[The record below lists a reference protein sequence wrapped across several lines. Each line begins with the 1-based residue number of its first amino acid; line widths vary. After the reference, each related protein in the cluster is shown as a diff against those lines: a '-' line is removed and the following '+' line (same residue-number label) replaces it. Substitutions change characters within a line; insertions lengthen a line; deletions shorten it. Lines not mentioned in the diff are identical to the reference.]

1 MSVTKVN
8 QTIQMKLLIRSTAVL
23 FATATLTSCGNGDDV
38 STPAVKPIM
47 EAVYAS
53 GFVVSRGEYEI
64 TAQAEG
70 YLVGKLVNDG
80 DLVKK
85 GDPLFVIDADQTTAR
100 FRIAQEKYSMAR
112 KNAGDNSPVLQELKT
127 AMETARTKMAFD
139 SANFVRYTNLLKG
152 NATSQAE
159 YDRMKLA
166 YENSR
171 NEYQL
176 QKSRYDKNRDALELE
191 LQNARNQ
198 LAISRD
204 EQGMHT
210 LRSQVDGM
218 IFKTTKEQGELVR
231 RYEVLAVAG
240 QQDSYYIELNV
251 DELDV
256 QRVKVGQEVLVTIDA
271 YPNNLFHGTVTK
283 IYPMIDKRQQ
293 SVRVDVD
300 LKEKLPG
307 WYSGLSLE
315 ANIIVRQKEKA
326 IVVPKSALVGQDSII
341 IERDGERKLT
351 KVEVGIE
358 NLDEV
363 EIVSGLDSLSKVVTK
378 P

>member
-1 MSVTKVN
+1 MKVL
-8 QTIQMKLLIRSTAVL
+8 ILLTAVFL
-23 FATATLTSCGNGDDV
+23 ASAALTSCGNGGDL
-38 STPAVKPIM
+38 STPDVKPIV

-53 GFVVSRGEYEI
+53 GFVVSHGEYEI

-70 YLVGKLVNDG
+70 YLVEKLVDDG
-80 DLVKK
+80 DRVKK

-100 FRIAQEKYSMAR
+100 FRIAQEKYTMAR
-112 KNAGDNSPVLQELKT
+112 KNAGDNSPVLQELKAAT
-127 AMETARTKMAFD
+127 ETARTKMAFD

-231 RYEVLAVAG
+231 RYEVLAIAG
-240 QQDSYYIELNV
+240 QRDSYYIELNV

-256 QRVKVGQEVLVTIDA
+256 QRVKPGQDVLVTIDA
-271 YPNNLFHGTVTK
+271 YPKNLFHGTVTK

-293 SVRVDVD
+293 SVKVNVD
-300 LKEKLPG
+300 LKEQLPG

-326 IVVPKSALVGQDSII
+326 IVVPKTALVGPDSIMI
-341 IERDGERKLT
+341 VRDGERKRT
-351 KVEVGIE
+351 RVETGIE

-363 EIVSGLDSLSKVVTK
+363 EIVGGLDSLTQIVVK
-378 P
+378 H